1 MSTHRL
7 YDHIVVEG
15 VLCSIQD
22 SPTRSV
28 FMSDNHEPPQSRPC
42 SCAVFVYKDLPLRA
56 EARPLVPCT
65 IERASENDRTRLE

>member
-7 YDHIVVEG
+7 YNYIVVEG
-15 VLCSIQD
+15 VLCSVRD
-22 SPTRSV
+22 SPIRWV
-28 FMSDNHEPPQSRPC
+28 FMSDNHEPPHSCPC

-65 IERASENDRTRLE
+65 IERASEKDRKMLE